1 MEAKTNMK
9 INIQQ
14 VITELATPIVEDLN
28 YELVDVEFIKEGA
41 HWYLRIYIDKPGG
54 IGIDDCQAVSEK
66 MSEILDKKDP
76 IDQCYYLEVSSPGLE
91 RPLKTERDFIKYK
104 GELVEVKVFQ
114 PINGKKIFEGE
125 LIGLIEDM
133 IVINQDGNNINFEK
147 DKVSRVKR
155 AIKF

>member
-1 MEAKTNMK
+1 MK
-9 INIQQ
+9 RNVQQ
-14 VITELATPIVEDLN
+14 DIIELAAPVVEALN

-41 HWYLRIYIDKPGG
+41 NWYLRIYIDKPGG
-54 IGIDDCQAVSEK
+54 ISIDDCQAVSEQ

-76 IDQCYYLEVSSPGLE
+76 IEQSYYLEVSSPGLE

-114 PINGKKIFEGE
+114 PIDGKKLFEGE
-125 LIGLIEDM
+125 LVGLIDDR
-133 IVINQDGNNINFEK
+133 IVINHAGNEIEFEK
-147 DKVSRVKR
+147 DKVAIVKR

>member
-14 VITELATPIVEDLN
+14 VITELAKPIVEGLN

-41 HWYLRIYIDKPGG
+41 NWYLRIYIDKPGG
-54 IGIDDCQAVSEK
+54 INIDDCQTVSEK
-66 MSEILDKKDP
+66 ISDILDKEDP
-76 IDQCYYLEVSSPGLE
+76 IEQSYYLEVSSPGLE

-114 PINGKKIFEGE
+114 PIDGKKIFEGE
-125 LIGLIEDM
+125 LIGLIEGK
-133 IVINQDGNNINFEK
+133 IVISQNGNNIEFEK
-147 DKVSRVKR
+147 DKVAIVKR